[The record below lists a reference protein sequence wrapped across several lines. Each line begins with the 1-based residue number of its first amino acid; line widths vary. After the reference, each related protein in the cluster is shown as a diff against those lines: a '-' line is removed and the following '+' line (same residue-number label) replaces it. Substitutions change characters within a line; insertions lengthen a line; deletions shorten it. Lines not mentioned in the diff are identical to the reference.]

1 MYKLFFLKGNVK
13 CDFFPHLLFSS
24 TSFISSNTR
33 KVTHSCVSIVSCLGK
48 HLGRE
53 INSFYAHDTNSLSLS
68 EGVGDLCRTIRM
80 ADSLKI
86 TCFFTTST
94 LLPSKELWKTSCER
108 SLENWNP
115 FGPFLSIH
123 KQRND
128 KLKEVLLHG
137 AARSCMTS

>member
-1 MYKLFFLKGNVK
+1 MRFFFHICYFRARPLFPRTLGKSHTVVF
-13 CDFFPHLLFSS
+13 LLFLVWVNIWAEKSMV
-24 TSFISSNTR
+24 F
-33 KVTHSCVSIVSCLGK
+33 THTTLT
-48 HLGRE
+48 L
-53 INSFYAHDTNSLSLS
+53 SLSLF

-94 LLPSKELWKTSCER
+94 LLPSEELWKTSCER